1 MTQEEF
7 DKAPLLDQILYD
19 ETGMLVENHPSIAE
33 AMEKYHQAKL
43 ELLGIVDVVGR
54 SEQLKAED
62 KDLPFADYLE
72 KWYEL
77 PRYEKVYDRKDGK
90 GTDTEDE
97 VIKNYKRAFRI

>member
-43 ELLGIVDVVGR
+43 KLLGIANVSDSDHWTCEKCGKVPN
-54 SEQLKAED
+54 EQVT
-62 KDLPFADYLE
+62 
-72 KWYEL
+72 YE
-77 PRYEKVYDRKDGK
+77 ETHQGC
-90 GTDTEDE
+90 G
-97 VIKNYKRAFRI
+97 ASCH